1 VLPTQQD
8 MITVFGVPAHPLV
21 VHAVVVLLPLATL
34 GGLVI
39 AVRASWRRRLG
50 VVVLLVAAAAI
61 GAVPAA
67 KLTGEQLENALRASL
82 PAGTD
87 LGPDVQT
94 HAALGDDLLP
104 FALVF
109 GVALVLLL
117 IAGRLADR
125 ERDAARSAE
134 ADAQVTT
141 TWRRVAVLAAALVAF
156 TGAAATV
163 QVVRIGH
170 SGAAAVWQGV
180 STR

>member
-1 VLPTQQD
+1 MQQD
-8 MITVFGVPAHPLV
+8 LITVYGIPAHPLV

-39 AVRASWRRRLG
+39 ALRASWRRRFGLA
-50 VVVLLVAAAAI
+50 VLLVAAAGI

-67 KLTGEQLENALRASL
+67 KLTGEQLQAALQAGL
-82 PAGTD
+82 PPGQQLDPA
-87 LGPDVQT
+87 VQT

-109 GVALVLLL
+109 GVALLLLL

-125 ERDAARSAE
+125 ERGAAQSAE

-141 TWRRVAVLAAALVAF
+141 TWRRVAVVAAALVAF
-156 TGAAATV
+156 TGVAATV

-170 SGAAAVWQGV
+170 SGSAAVWQGV
-180 STR
+180 GGG

>member
-1 VLPTQQD
+1 VQPTQQD
-8 MITVFGVPAHPLV
+8 LITVYGVPAHPLV

-34 GGLVI
+34 GGI
-39 AVRASWRRRLG
+39 AIALRASWRRRLG
-50 VVVLLVAAAAI
+50 LVVLLVAAAAI

-67 KLTGEQLENALRASL
+67 KLTGEQLEAALRAAL
-82 PAGTD
+82 PAGSE
-87 LGPDVQT
+87 LSPDIQT

-125 ERDAARSAE
+125 ERDAVQSAE

-156 TGAAATV
+156 TGVAATV

-170 SGAAAVWQGV
+170 TGAYAVWQGV
-180 STR
+180 GAR